1 MAEAHEKQK
10 TEKKQTMTEA
20 TPVTM
25 TESAARRIGELKA
38 REGNL
43 ELKLRLSVNGGGCS
57 GFQYAFDWAKEQED
71 GDIAVE
77 RDGETMLVDSTSLLY
92 LIGSELDFIEDI
104 VGSSFRVVNPN
115 VQASC
120 GCGTSFSVG

>member
-1 MAEAHEKQK
+1 
-10 TEKKQTMTEA
+10 MTEA
-20 TPVTM
+20 TPVGM

-38 REGNL
+38 REGNS
-43 ELKLRLSVNGGGCS
+43 ELMLRLSVNGGGCS
-57 GFQYAFDWAKEQED
+57 GFQYAFGWANEKED
-71 GDIAVE
+71 GDIAVK

-104 VGSSFRVVNPN
+104 GGSSFRVINPN

-120 GCGTSFSVG
+120 GCGTSFSV

>member
-1 MAEAHEKQK
+1 
-10 TEKKQTMTEA
+10 MTA
-20 TPVTM
+20 ASPVSLS
-25 TESAARRIGELKA
+25 ESAARRIGELKA
-38 REGNL
+38 KEGNPD
-43 ELKLRLSVNGGGCS
+43 LKLRLSVNGGGCS
-57 GFQYAFDWAKEQED
+57 GFQYAFDWAKDPEE
-71 GDIAVE
+71 GDLAVE

-104 VGSSFRVVNPN
+104 VGSSFRVNNPN